1 MDKLGLYIHIPF
13 CERKC
18 YYCDFISF
26 PENNNID
33 IYIINLIKELAQ
45 YKEDLTKY
53 SIDTVFIGGGTPSSI
68 DAKYIKRIMDFIY
81 ENFNTSD
88 IKEITLEV
96 NPGTVD
102 RIKTKIYKDIGI
114 NRISMGLQSLDDRL
128 LKSIGRIHTSKEFF
142 ESFHMFREFG
152 FHNINV
158 DLMFGLP
165 SQTIEDLNRTLCK
178 VVELGIEHISL
189 YGLIIEENTLMNKW
203 HNKGILHLPDE
214 DLERRMY
221 HESLEFLE
229 GKGYKQYEISNFSRR
244 GFECRH
250 NLIYWKIRPYLGVG
264 LGSHSNLFNKR
275 FWNTTSLIKYNQCLS
290 NNLSPIDGEEIIE
303 EKTKIAEFCIMGLR
317 LNSGIDTIEFKDRFG
332 LEIEEIYKDVI
343 EKHVRNGLLDH
354 RKERIVLSSKGL
366 DLANL
371 VEVDFMP

>member
-26 PENNNID
+26 PENINID
-33 IYIINLIKELAQ
+33 IYINNLIKELAQ
-45 YKEDLTKY
+45 YKGDLTKY

-102 RIKTKIYKDIGI
+102 RMKTKIYKDIGI
-114 NRISMGLQSLDDRL
+114 NRISMGLQSLEDRL

-142 ESFHMFREFG
+142 ESLDMFREFG

-165 SQTIEDLNRTLCK
+165 SQTIDDLNRTLCK
-178 VVELGIEHISL
+178 VVELGLEHISL
-189 YGLIIEENTLMNKW
+189 YGLIIEENTLMKKW
-203 HNKGILHLPDE
+203 HNKGILQLPDE

-229 GKGYKQYEISNFSRR
+229 AKGYKQYEISNFSRR

-275 FWNTTSLIKYNQCLS
+275 FWNTTSLIKYNQSLA

-303 EKTKIAEFCIMGLR
+303 EKTKIAEYCIMGLR

-332 LEIEEIYKDVI
+332 IEIEEIYKDVI
-343 EKHVRNGLLDH
+343 EKHVRNGLLDNL
-354 RKERIVLSSKGL
+354 KERIVLSSKGL